1 MSLSFDIMQLP
12 QRLDSVGSGFSKDFR
27 VMNPM
32 ISTASAIEGLLRL
45 AKPSQEKARVER
57 LSKVEHPDL
66 REFNGLRFDDFLMQ
80 LDEVVVES
88 CDKNGKRDRYERLLA
103 DESLHTSWLS
113 IAIELYHEFMR
124 PYRPAKPG
132 MTLHEWYTSDDVGSS
147 SLFMVSI
154 LRPDVRAYAE
164 CVNYAEPSDLADFIR
179 CDKALDAID
188 GARNNLHK
196 MKEHGEAWSL
206 LVDSWAEIKGLME
219 AGKDEEAYTLLMS
232 CTEKD
237 KAH

>member
-32 ISTASAIEGLLRL
+32 ISSASAIEGLLRL

-103 DESLHTSWLS
+103 DESLHASWSS
-113 IAIELYHEFMR
+113 IAIELHHEFMR

-147 SLFMVSI
+147 SLFMMSI

-164 CVNYAEPSDLADFIR
+164 CINYAEPSDLADFIR
-179 CDKALDAID
+179 CDQALDALD
-188 GARNNLHK
+188 GARIDLYK
-196 MKEHGEAWSL
+196 MKDHGEVWRL
-206 LVDSWAEIKGLME
+206 LVDSWAEIKRLVE
-219 AGKDEEAYTLLMS
+219 NDEDDKAYALLMT
-232 CTEKD
+232 CTKKD
-237 KAH
+237 NIA

>member
-45 AKPSQEKARVER
+45 AKPAQEKAKVER
-57 LSKVEHPDL
+57 LSEIEHPNL
-66 REFNGLRFDDFLMQ
+66 REFNGLRFYDFLLQ

-88 CDKNGKRDRYERLLA
+88 CDKNGKRDRYESLLA

-124 PYRPAKPG
+124 PYRRAKPG
-132 MTLHEWYTSDDVGSS
+132 MTLHEWYTSDDVGLS

-154 LRPDVRAYAE
+154 LRPDVRGYAE

-179 CDKALDAID
+179 CDKALDALDGTRID
-188 GARNNLHK
+188 LYK
-196 MKEHGEAWSL
+196 MKDHGEVWSL
-206 LVDSWAEIKGLME
+206 LVDSWAEIKRLVE
-219 AGKDEEAYTLLMS
+219 NDEDDKAYALLMS
-232 CTEKD
+232 CTKKD